1 MAFNPMQQQQSPDM
15 LMAMMTD
22 PRATPQQR
30 MAAMSALNTMRG
42 GANAPA
48 AAADDRRRHGCERHG
63 PRVYGR
69 CAPGNDG
76 PGARRAA
83 RNRTA
88 PGRAGSA
95 AEPGDSSP
103 DVGRCR
109 CQPCSGDGAGWG
121 GEGVCGSGAVIGQDG
136 LPPDPTELLRIA
148 TTAIDPITRFRAKAA
163 LSAMRGQAQPTA
175 GASSERL
182 KALVPPE
189 MTQEEAIEKFYTE
202 GGGRNNPQLIKD
214 MFSNTPVI
222 SPEKAIEKLG
232 SAIGQSAGYLYEK
245 AEPYARRAIDYSVGS
260 ELTQDPDFV
269 AEETRKK
276 RMGDSVPGEERYQ
289 LESLRDFKPTIQEF
303 PINADAAEA
312 AVPDAVIDRRAN
324 DAKAAA
330 ADAAQALT
338 DTPPPAAVEAR
349 QPDPAAEALNARKQE
364 ESNAHKE
371 RMDKL
376 LGDDQPLSA
385 QDKWMALARAG
396 FATAAGS
403 SPHALQN
410 IGAGLGKGVESLDE
424 LRKER
429 AINRMKQA
437 TLEQSRRSEEL
448 ASEDR
453 KTTAGIQQQLADV
466 QKGRLAIER
475 DPKSPENKER
485 KDRGE
490 YYRLLGLAAG
500 KETPTQFLQKL
511 NKLAEIRAMPK
522 GPEQEAAL
530 EDFKTA
536 TSPDKNVSDY
546 TVMNSVLLAGDRAVK
561 NFNDS
566 LSVTETVAND
576 PKILADIEKRRE
588 KARAEGQANAARLL
602 NVSIPGAAPPSP
614 AGGGIMDFS
623 SLVK

>member
-42 GANAPA
+42 GANAPQPPQMTGDGTGVSDMDPAFMA
-48 AAADDRRRHGCERHG
+48 AVRQEMMGQGPEAKPEIAQPQAAPEAPQESSTAALMSGAAD
-63 PRVYGR
+63 
-69 CAPGNDG
+69 
-76 PGARRAA
+76 AA
-83 RNRTA
+83 RV
-88 PGRAGSA
+88 A
-95 AEPGDSSP
+95 AMAQG
-103 DVGRCR
+103 
-109 CQPCSGDGAGWG
+109 GAVKGYADG
-121 GEGVCGSGAVIGQDG
+121 GESYLEKTIRNAKSANRGDYSFLDDRFKNRGYPRTDILSEG
-136 LPPDPTELLRIA
+136 L
-148 TTAIDPITRFRAKAA
+148 
-163 LSAMRGQAQPTA
+163 RG
-175 GASSERL
+175 
-182 KALVPPE
+182 LVPPE
-189 MTQEEAIEKFYTE
+189 MTKEEAIEKFYTE

-214 MFSNTPVI
+214 MFSNIPDI
-222 SPEKAIEKLG
+222 SPENYFGGLG
-232 SAIGQSAGYLYEK
+232 SAINKGVGYLYEK

-260 ELTQDPDFV
+260 ELTQDPEFV
-269 AEETRKK
+269 AQEIQKK
-276 RMGDSVPGEERYQ
+276 RMGDSVPEEERYQ
-289 LESLRDFKPTIQEF
+289 LESLKDFKPTLQEF

-338 DTPPPAAVEAR
+338 TPPPAIKPE
-349 QPDPAAEALNARKQE
+349 PDPAAEALNARKQE

-466 QKGRLAIER
+466 QKGRLAIEG

-490 YYRLLGLAAG
+490 YYRDLGKAAG

-566 LSVTETVAND
+566 LSVTETVTND

-588 KARAEGQANAARLL
+588 KARAEGQANAAQLL
-602 NVSIPGAAPPSP
+602 NVSIPGAAPPPP

>member
-42 GANAPA
+42 GANAPQPPQMTGDGTGVSDMDPAFMA
-48 AAADDRRRHGCERHG
+48 AVRQEMMGQGPEEQPEIAQRQAAPEAPQNPSTEALMSGAADAS
-63 PRVYGR
+63 RVAAMAQG
-69 CAPGNDG
+69 
-76 PGARRAA
+76 GAVKGYA
-83 RNRTA
+83 
-88 PGRAGSA
+88 
-95 AEPGDSSP
+95 D
-103 DVGRCR
+103 
-109 CQPCSGDGAGWG
+109 G
-121 GEGVCGSGAVIGQDG
+121 GESYLEKTIRNAKSANRGDYSFLDDRFKNRGYPRTDILSEG
-136 LPPDPTELLRIA
+136 L
-148 TTAIDPITRFRAKAA
+148 
-163 LSAMRGQAQPTA
+163 RG
-175 GASSERL
+175 
-182 KALVPPE
+182 LVPPE
-189 MTQEEAIEKFYTE
+189 MTKEEAIEKFYTE

-338 DTPPPAAVEAR
+338 SPPPAAVEPGK
-349 QPDPAAEALNARKQE
+349 PDPAAEALNARKQE

-448 ASEDR
+448 TSEDR

-475 DPKSPENKER
+475 DPNSPENKER

-490 YYRLLGLAAG
+490 YYRDLGKAAG

-588 KARAEGQANAARLL
+588 KARAEGQANAAQLL
-602 NVSIPGAAPPSP
+602 NVSIPGAAPPPP